1 MKKNVLFI
9 SVSICLLFLL
19 GIGLSYSMWNMSV
32 SQETNN
38 VIATTNDCFDVS
50 LTNQN
55 NNINLENAYPISNEK
70 GKKLIPFTF
79 TVKNTC
85 DMFLSYTVSLESLKG
100 STLSSKFIDAM
111 VNNEEIKRLS
121 DYETT
126 ETVNNGS
133 VESRILA
140 KGSLSKDDSN
150 DYSLRL
156 WIDYDTTMEDL
167 DNETKIL
174 KSKIIIKATAST
186 WDPVS
191 EGYNNLGDAILA
203 SEYQTSPEKAI
214 KKIEAK
220 NTPDFSE
227 TAPAIT
233 YTEKID
239 STDKVGIIKPTKEAL
254 TSDSQMSS
262 LSSEEYKIKLCTSK
276 KLDENTGIYT
286 ISNCAMY
293 DPTTLDFNNNSYYT
307 FGEIVAFNQQT
318 NKMYVWFGASGTSVY
333 KITGLEST
341 DACKHTWN
349 GTTYDCTKYILS
361 AMVYAI
367 SENEQDNSDK
377 GLYLGTDDYGDT
389 YYYRGNVTNNN
400 LYFGGFYWQIIRIN
414 GDGSIRILYNG
425 REKNA
430 SGIEQSINST
440 FYKFNEDYNNPT
452 YGGYMYGSTGGTTL
466 NEVYKN
472 INSSTAKITL
482 DKWYKENIVDKNLMD
497 KISNNGT
504 FCGDRTLYSGTG
516 IGTTSYSYYASY
528 GRYKNN
534 TPQFTCPNIERD
546 LYSTE
551 TSSIGNKALT
561 YPIGLISYDELVF
574 SGMNYDK
581 VNKKSWTYSD
591 YRYTTMS
598 PSSYYAANGSA
609 LIWNQAPE
617 GIIDFWYGVGSD
629 FSLRP
634 VINLKADTKISGG
647 IGTIN
652 NPYIVE

>member
-70 GKKLIPFTF
+70 GKKLTPFTF

-126 ETVNNGS
+126 EIVNNGS

-262 LSSEEYKIKLCTSK
+262 LSSEEYKIKLCTSR

-598 PSSYYAANGSA
+598 PSSYYAAN
-609 LIWNQAPE
+609 
-617 GIIDFWYGVGSD
+617 
-629 FSLRP
+629 
-634 VINLKADTKISGG
+634 
-647 IGTIN
+647 
-652 NPYIVE
+652 

>member
-70 GKKLIPFTF
+70 GKKLTPFTF

-186 WDPVS
+186 WNPVS

-239 STDKVGIIKPTKEAL
+239 STDKVGIIKPTKETL

-367 SENEQDNSDK
+367 LENEQDNSDK
-377 GLYLGTDDYGDT
+377 CLYLGTYYYGDT

-430 SGIEQSINST
+430 S
-440 FYKFNEDYNNPT
+440 
-452 YGGYMYGSTGGTTL
+452 
-466 NEVYKN
+466 
-472 INSSTAKITL
+472 
-482 DKWYKENIVDKNLMD
+482 
-497 KISNNGT
+497 
-504 FCGDRTLYSGTG
+504 
-516 IGTTSYSYYASY
+516 
-528 GRYKNN
+528 
-534 TPQFTCPNIERD
+534 
-546 LYSTE
+546 
-551 TSSIGNKALT
+551 
-561 YPIGLISYDELVF
+561 
-574 SGMNYDK
+574 
-581 VNKKSWTYSD
+581 
-591 YRYTTMS
+591 
-598 PSSYYAANGSA
+598 
-609 LIWNQAPE
+609 
-617 GIIDFWYGVGSD
+617 
-629 FSLRP
+629 
-634 VINLKADTKISGG
+634 
-647 IGTIN
+647 
-652 NPYIVE
+652 

>member
-70 GKKLIPFTF
+70 GKKLTPFTF

-133 VESRILA
+133 VEPRILA

-214 KKIEAK
+214 KKI
-220 NTPDFSE
+220 
-227 TAPAIT
+227 
-233 YTEKID
+233 
-239 STDKVGIIKPTKEAL
+239 
-254 TSDSQMSS
+254 
-262 LSSEEYKIKLCTSK
+262 
-276 KLDENTGIYT
+276 
-286 ISNCAMY
+286 
-293 DPTTLDFNNNSYYT
+293 
-307 FGEIVAFNQQT
+307 
-318 NKMYVWFGASGTSVY
+318 
-333 KITGLEST
+333 
-341 DACKHTWN
+341 
-349 GTTYDCTKYILS
+349 
-361 AMVYAI
+361 
-367 SENEQDNSDK
+367 
-377 GLYLGTDDYGDT
+377 
-389 YYYRGNVTNNN
+389 
-400 LYFGGFYWQIIRIN
+400 
-414 GDGSIRILYNG
+414 
-425 REKNA
+425 
-430 SGIEQSINST
+430 
-440 FYKFNEDYNNPT
+440 
-452 YGGYMYGSTGGTTL
+452 
-466 NEVYKN
+466 
-472 INSSTAKITL
+472 
-482 DKWYKENIVDKNLMD
+482 
-497 KISNNGT
+497 
-504 FCGDRTLYSGTG
+504 
-516 IGTTSYSYYASY
+516 
-528 GRYKNN
+528 
-534 TPQFTCPNIERD
+534 
-546 LYSTE
+546 
-551 TSSIGNKALT
+551 
-561 YPIGLISYDELVF
+561 
-574 SGMNYDK
+574 
-581 VNKKSWTYSD
+581 
-591 YRYTTMS
+591 
-598 PSSYYAANGSA
+598 
-609 LIWNQAPE
+609 
-617 GIIDFWYGVGSD
+617 
-629 FSLRP
+629 
-634 VINLKADTKISGG
+634 
-647 IGTIN
+647 
-652 NPYIVE
+652 